1 VGARN
6 GRGGSR
12 LFYQLQMA
20 WGGASRIVGGSFGP
34 RPRESRQAAGNFGAE
49 EVKTRYISCVADV
62 GRHGNTGKR
71 VADACRHTRTPADIR
86 KTLGGCGEGAA
97 VIVYRADAR

>member
-1 VGARN
+1 
-6 GRGGSR
+6 
-12 LFYQLQMA
+12 MA